1 MSLIDT
7 MARGGLFNTFGQTN
21 MRNIIDITASLLGC
35 IENTSHIEPYLNI
48 IDTNIYRAY
57 PLYQVVAS
65 DAFTA

>member
-7 MARGGLFNTFGQTN
+7 RARRGLFNTSGPN
-21 MRNIIDITASLLGC
+21 DMRNIIDITASLLGC
-35 IENTSHIEPYLNI
+35 IENTSRIEPYLNI